1 MITAHVPAKRMRAPL
16 AKPAEADTDT
26 SGAASHQAV
35 SRVPCPA
42 WEPGGNVVSPSYRRG
57 SEDAANGAGSHFIFP
72 ERQTGRPSSPAA
84 VHSRSQPWALGP
96 GVGCSGAE
104 FDRPVYAMCK
114 CEPPSQAAERSDAG
128 FEKHMLGVSVHSV
141 LWQRGSIK
149 QRRNASDG
157 PKGRCMA
164 VYVCTKSQDQD
175 DNVRVR
181 YAAMRLSA
189 SLRCLAAIHS
199 MRHRHD
205 GTGHHRRESRV
216 VSFVLRPP
224 DT

>member
-26 SGAASHQAV
+26 SGAASHPAAPGI
-35 SRVPCPA
+35 PCLA
-42 WEPGGNVVSPSYRRG
+42 WEPGGDIVSSSYRRG
-57 SEDAANGAGSHFIFP
+57 SEDAANGAGSHSIFP
-72 ERQTGRPSSPAA
+72 ERQTEWPSSPVA
-84 VHSRSQPWALGP
+84 VHSRGQPWALGP
-96 GVGCSGAE
+96 GAGCSGAE
-104 FDRPVYAMCK
+104 FDRPVCAMCK
-114 CEPPSQAAERSDAG
+114 CEPPSHAAERSDAV
-128 FEKHMLGVSVHSV
+128 FKKHMLGVSVHSV

-149 QRRNASDG
+149 QRRNGSG
-157 PKGRCMA
+157 GLKGRCMA
-164 VYVCTKSQDQD
+164 VYVHTKSQDQD

-199 MRHRHD
+199 MQHRHD